1 MKVQLLQLDIAWRDV
16 DANIQRVEQMISSAE
31 PADLYVLPEMW
42 ATGFD
47 VSPSADTLA
56 QAQAALTWMRDTSRR
71 LQSPIAGTLPWAED
85 GKIYNRLFVTS
96 PQGEILAQ
104 YDKRHLFAYGGED
117 QVYSAGAER
126 VVVTICGVRFL
137 LQTCYDLRF
146 PVFSRCRGDYDAI
159 LYLANWPASRISAW
173 TALLCARAIENQCYV
188 FGVNRTGIGDNIS
201 YCGASVAF
209 DERGKA
215 VGQMDDKPG
224 ALPVEFDVEKIAAFR
239 RKFPA
244 WADADDFLLS
254 EKDKK

>member
-16 DANIQRVEQMISSAE
+16 DANIQRVERMMHDAA
-31 PADLYVLPEMW
+31 PADLYLLPEMW

-56 QAQAALTWMRDTSRR
+56 QSQKALAWMRDTSRH
-71 LQSPIAGTLPWAED
+71 LQAHIAGTLPWAED
-85 GKIYNRLFVTS
+85 GRVFNRLFVIS
-96 PQGEILAQ
+96 PQGEFLAQ

-126 VVVTICGVRFL
+126 VVVEICGVRFL

-159 LYLANWPASRISAW
+159 IYLANWPASRISAW
-173 TALLCARAIENQCYV
+173 TSLLCARAIENQCYV
-188 FGVNRTGIGDNIS
+188 FGVNRTGEGDNIP
-201 YCGASVAF
+201 YCGASMVF
-209 DERGKA
+209 DERGKIA
-215 VGQMDDKPG
+215 GQMSDQPG
-224 ALPVEFDVEKIAAFR
+224 ALLVEFDVEKITAFR

-244 WADADDFLLS
+244 WADADEFVLL
-254 EKDKK
+254 EKGKK

>member
-1 MKVQLLQLDIAWRDV
+1 MKVQLLQLDVAWRDV

-31 PADLYVLPEMW
+31 PADLYLLSEMW

-47 VSPSADTLA
+47 VSPSADTLI

-85 GKIYNRLFVTS
+85 GKIFNRLFVTS

-117 QVYSAGAER
+117 QVYSSGSER
-126 VVVTICGVRFL
+126 VVVEICGVRFL

-159 LYLANWPASRISAW
+159 IYLANWPASRISAW

-201 YCGASVAF
+201 YCGVSVAF

-215 VGQMDDKPG
+215 VGQMDDQQG
-224 ALPVEFDVEKIAAFR
+224 ALSVEFDVEKIATFR

-254 EKDKK
+254 KKDKK

>member
-1 MKVQLLQLDIAWRDV
+1 MKVLLLQLDIAWRDV
-16 DANIQRVEQMISSAE
+16 DANILHVEQMISGAE
-31 PADLYVLPEMW
+31 PADLYLLPEMW

-47 VSPSADTLA
+47 VSPSADTLE
-56 QAQAALTWMRDTSRR
+56 QAKKALCWMCETSRR
-71 LQSPIAGTLPWAED
+71 RQVYIAGTLPWTE
-85 GKIYNRLFVTS
+85 GEQVYNRFFVTS
-96 PQGEILAQ
+96 PQGEIVAK

-117 QVYSAGAER
+117 QVYSSGSER
-126 VVVTICGVRFL
+126 IVVEICGVRFL

-209 DERGKA
+209 DERGKM
-215 VGQMDDKPG
+215 VGQMDGQQG
-224 ALPVEFDVEKIAAFR
+224 ALPVEFDVEKIAVFR

-244 WADADDFLLS
+244 WTDADDFLLS

>member
-1 MKVQLLQLDIAWRDV
+1 MKVQLLQLDIAWRDADKNIRAAEQLIY
-16 DANIQRVEQMISSAE
+16 DAES
-31 PADLYVLPEMW
+31 ADLYLLPEMW
-42 ATGFD
+42 AAGFD

-56 QAQAALTWMRDTSRR
+56 QAEKALAWMCETSRR
-71 LQSPIAGTLPWAED
+71 LQVYIAGTLPCAED
-85 GKIYNRLFVTS
+85 GKVYNRFFVTS
-96 PQGEILAQ
+96 PVGEIVAR
-104 YDKRHLFAYGGED
+104 YDKRHLFAFGGED

-126 VVVTICGVRFL
+126 VVVEICGVRFL

-159 LYLANWPASRISAW
+159 IYLANWPASRISAW
-173 TALLCARAIENQCYV
+173 TSLLCARAIENQCYV
-188 FGVNRTGIGDNIS
+188 FGVNRTGDGDNIS

-209 DERGKA
+209 DERGKV
-215 VGQMDDKPG
+215 VGQMDEEPG

-254 EKDKK
+254 KKDKK